1 MGSPPGPGRGSGAA
15 PFGTSATPG
24 QGAVRPGAAGA
35 VGRGG
40 VAPMGAMGAPG
51 GRGQG
56 AEDSEHQR
64 NYIEDTDEAFSFGED
79 DEEWRDPETGH
90 IVTPPTIGE

>member
-1 MGSPPGPGRGSGAA
+1 
-15 PFGTSATPG
+15 
-24 QGAVRPGAAGA
+24 
-35 VGRGG
+35 
-40 VAPMGAMGAPG
+40 MGAMGAPG